1 MVAAKKTPLP
11 GEGGGATGK
20 KNRGAAATMTPMG
33 STPPVRG
40 AATAAPAGASGEAPR
55 PQQRVSRL
63 GKAVQ
68 DAATMKKKKRTSGA
82 PKSTN
87 RMDSRVDPSR
97 MKEKNRSR
105 EGTSERLTPRS
116 QSHGQQR
123 MPAPRRPGGIDASM
137 LSSPHRVTSPE
148 HAQYHR
154 LQSPTNNDGRAAAQR
169 EKELQTQMQRKRE
182 QEERENRA
190 LQQQQ
195 QRRKKADQAEQKKL
209 QREREAQLQRQR
221 EQQQQQQQQQREQ
234 QQSQKP
240 EKIAPRQPLPRA
252 RAPPPPEPGK
262 LVPRQPIGRPA
273 ELPQQPQ
280 QPRQPRVVDDVT
292 NESRPTSIR
301 DIMVKKA
308 RDERKTEMRA
318 RKEKRKR
325 ANLVD
330 GGGGASLEDGGSQ
343 PTKTGTTTLVHFEE
357 DAPIANEEQRE
368 TEETPNAENGRRTR
382 LRASSLGEATEKTS
396 IPVARSAKTPKVKMT
411 GASTLLKPA
420 LKKSSQVANNALA
433 STNAPLSAQQ
443 QQVQNVHTPRVKI
456 VDGQLVADQK
466 TLTVQAS
473 HETRINESEFTR
485 KTGDNTTINSQTYGN
500 RSKPMKWSKQET
512 ELFYKAME
520 QFGTD
525 FTLIQRLFPSRT
537 RRQVKAKYLKEQN
550 NNDARVET
558 CMNTIPGDNGTY
570 QNLIDVLQSDTS
582 NRVEVVAGKGI
593 DMIIPGANNVAVA
606 AQVLHGETPMQENV
620 ETVFPQITDATAAAA
635 AAPAGK

>member
-1 MVAAKKTPLP
+1 
-11 GEGGGATGK
+11 
-20 KNRGAAATMTPMG
+20 
-33 STPPVRG
+33 
-40 AATAAPAGASGEAPR
+40 
-55 PQQRVSRL
+55 
-63 GKAVQ
+63 
-68 DAATMKKKKRTSGA
+68 
-82 PKSTN
+82 
-87 RMDSRVDPSR
+87 
-97 MKEKNRSR
+97 
-105 EGTSERLTPRS
+105 
-116 QSHGQQR
+116 
-123 MPAPRRPGGIDASM
+123 
-137 LSSPHRVTSPE
+137 
-148 HAQYHR
+148 
-154 LQSPTNNDGRAAAQR
+154 
-169 EKELQTQMQRKRE
+169 MQRKRE

-221 EQQQQQQQQQREQ
+221 EQQQQQQ

-280 QPRQPRVVDDVT
+280 QPRQPRVVDEVT

-308 RDERKTEMRA
+308 RDERNTEMRA

-325 ANLVD
+325 ANLMD

-382 LRASSLGEATEKTS
+382 LRASSLGEATEKPST
-396 IPVARSAKTPKVKMT
+396 PVARSAKTPKVKMT

-420 LKKSSQVANNALA
+420 LKKSSQVANNALT
-433 STNAPLSAQQ
+433 STNAPPSAQQ

-558 CMNTIPGDNGTY
+558 CMNTIPGDNDTY

-593 DMIIPGANNVAVA
+593 DMIIPGANNVALA